1 MYQHLIITVTA
12 SQLTQYT
19 GLAIN
24 IKLTKRTAFIGTFN
38 NRQVRYEVIDDR
50 MHPFFAMCDKTKSAL
65 VQRGEEVYLVCEY
78 VSEKM
83 KKAFDT
89 FLISG
94 NKKNEWIVCPVDCL
108 VN

>member
-24 IKLTKRTAFIGTFN
+24 INLVERKAAPFN
-38 NRQVRYEVIDDR
+38 NKQVQYEVIDDR
-50 MHPFFAMCDKTKSAL
+50 MYPFFAMCDKTKSAL
-65 VQRGEEVYLVCEY
+65 VQREEEVYLVCEY